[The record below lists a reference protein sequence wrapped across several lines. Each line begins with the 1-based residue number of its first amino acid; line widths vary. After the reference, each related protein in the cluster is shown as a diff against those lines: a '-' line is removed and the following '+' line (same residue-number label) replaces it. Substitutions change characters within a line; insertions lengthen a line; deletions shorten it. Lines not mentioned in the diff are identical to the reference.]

1 MTNLEKYD
9 REFIKMFGVKKE
21 ELPTLKYRGI
31 KKWDSMG
38 HMDLMSVLEER
49 FDISISTLDVLDFTD
64 YEKGKT
70 ILAKYGV
77 EI

>member
-9 REFIKMFGVKKE
+9 KEFLRAFPVTKE
-21 ELPTLKYRGI
+21 DLPTFTYRGI
-31 KKWDSMG
+31 KQWDSVG
-38 HMDLMSVLEER
+38 HMDLMSSIEER
-49 FDISISTLDVLDFTD
+49 FDIQLSTLDVLAFTD
-64 YEKGKT
+64 YETGKG